1 MSSSWFEEC
10 FLSTPPDSPG
20 WSLLSQKAAT
30 KTVPAGA
37 YLFTQGSACQY
48 FVVVVSGNVRV
59 QYQDI
64 HGNEIVLYRL
74 CPAEV
79 CNTTTLCLLA
89 DDDYP
94 AAAYAETEVE
104 IAVLNKN
111 DFLQTLEDTTFREYI
126 FSQIARRSLELI
138 CLVNEVAF
146 LTVEE
151 RLIRY
156 LINNGP
162 HIDTTHR
169 EIATQLGTARE
180 VVSRYLRRLTNNGH
194 IQTGRKGIDIINT
207 SALESMVEVT

>member
-1 MSSSWFEEC
+1 MSDSWFNEC

-20 WSLLSQKAAT
+20 WSILQQKAVT
-30 KTVPAGA
+30 KTAPAGA
-37 YLFTQGSACQY
+37 YLFNQGSPCQH
-48 FVVVVSGNVRV
+48 FVIVVSGNVRV
-59 QYQDI
+59 QYQDVN
-64 HGNEIVLYRL
+64 GNEIVLYRL

-94 AAAYAETEVE
+94 AAAYAETDVE
-104 IAVLNKN
+104 IAVLNKS
-111 DFLQTLEDTTFREYI
+111 DFIAALEDKEFREYI

-156 LINNGP
+156 LVNNGP
-162 HIDTTHR
+162 HIEFTHR

-180 VVSRYLRRLTNNGH
+180 VVSRYLRRLTNNGY
-194 IQTGRKGIDIINT
+194 IQTSRRGIDVIDA
-207 SALESMVEVT
+207 SALQSMAK